1 MSEVIKSAGE
11 QQEPVG
17 SASEW
22 DILRPE
28 NNGLGDFDEL
38 EAKQSK
44 KLGIERPNVAG
55 VEGAKAVKPETSSIA
70 ERQKSSF
77 EPDEWTLKI
86 LDDDWTPEWDHK
98 YQNIPFPE
106 MYQTLERRVE
116 LLESVVSTMDDPNN
130 YIDLKEAYQHEYES
144 SRKLYTSL
152 IERIKNGESLL
163 GPPEVLLRNTRANLV
178 EARFCAQAMENPKE
192 TLANLKEDFATLE
205 ELAQEQVKTNFRK
218 INRFHLHQEN
228 AQILNQIPVK
238 QLREL
243 AKQMNG
249 ENFQEFDQNLKT
261 TLTTALG
268 IDINRIAFYAVRS
281 ESYTS
286 QGSCST
292 PTNQGGNP
300 KTVLGPNDKIRILLN
315 YTKLVDA
322 GYLNAYA
329 NTVAHELK
337 HAQQYLRALE
347 NPMSDY
353 WTGEALY
360 KDGED
365 KNRDNDYTAYRNQ
378 KIEWDAFDFGDNFQ
392 RRLQLAAPDQQIKY
406 TLRKLD
412 PRRWF
417 KKTKQEILE

>member
-11 QQEPVG
+11 QQE
-17 SASEW
+17 SAAGVSEW
-22 DILRPE
+22 DILKPE
-28 NNGLGDFDEL
+28 NNGLGGFDEL
-38 EAKQSK
+38 ETKQTMRLSVEQSNAAGAEVIK
-44 KLGIERPNVAG
+44 SGIP
-55 VEGAKAVKPETSSIA
+55 SIA
-70 ERQKSSF
+70 ERQKSNF
-77 EPDEWTLKI
+77 ELDEWTLKI

-106 MYQTLERRVE
+106 MYIILGRRVE

-130 YIDLKEAYQHEYES
+130 YIDFKEAYQHNYES
-144 SRKLYTSL
+144 SRKLYVNL
-152 IERIKNGESLL
+152 IERIKNGEPLL

-192 TLANLKEDFATLE
+192 TLANLQEDFATFE
-205 ELAQEQVKTNFRK
+205 ELAQEQVKTNFKK

-249 ENFQEFDQNLKT
+249 EDFQEFDQNLKT

-268 IDINRIAFYAVRS
+268 IDIDRIDFHPVRS
-281 ESYTS
+281 KSYTS
-286 QGSCST
+286 QGNCGT
-292 PTNQGGNP
+292 PIDQNGNP
-300 KTVLGPNDKIRILLN
+300 KTVLGPDDKIQIFLN

-347 NPMSDY
+347 DPMSDY
-353 WTGEALY
+353 WTGERLY

-365 KNRDNDYTAYRNQ
+365 KNRDNNYTAYRNQ

-392 RRLQLAAPDQQIKY
+392 YRLQLAAPDQQIKY

-417 KKTKQEILE
+417 KKTQQEVLE